1 MPDSNE
7 NSLNSETVIAHI
19 SDLHIS
25 NNAFDD
31 EIFLEVV
38 NQIND
43 LCPDM
48 VIVTGDLTDHGY
60 YSEFLKAKEY
70 FSMIQFPLFAVPGN
84 HDARN
89 VGYEIFEELIGERS
103 WVLTKDDDLT
113 VIGMDSSGPDIDRG
127 HIGRPQQ
134 LWMENELNK
143 SLKNSNF
150 SIVAMHH
157 HVIPVPKT
165 GRERNVLSD
174 AGDILQSLI
183 DHDVN
188 MVICGHKHVPHLWRM
203 ENTLFVNAGSVSSI
217 KLRGKDK
224 NSYNTYHIRPDHI
237 DVILN
242 NINDEK
248 IFLGKFNRI

>member
-1 MPDSNE
+1 M
-7 NSLNSETVIAHI
+7 TVIAHI
-19 SDLHIS
+19 SDLHIT
-25 NNAFDD
+25 NNNSFNDD
-31 EIFLEVV
+31 VLLEVI

-43 LCPDM
+43 LKPDM
-48 VIVTGDLTDHGY
+48 VIITGDITDHGY
-60 YSEFLKAKEY
+60 YTEFQKATEY
-70 FSMIQFPLFAVPGN
+70 LSLIDSPLFAVPGN
-84 HDARN
+84 HDSRN
-89 VGYEIFEELIGERS
+89 VGYETFEDMVGERS
-103 WVLTKDDDLT
+103 WVLTENDGLT
-113 VIGMDSSGPDIDRG
+113 IIGLDSSGPDVDKG

-143 SLKNSNF
+143 SLENSNF

-188 MVICGHKHVPHLWRM
+188 MVICGHKHVPHFWRM
-203 ENTLFVNAGSVSSI
+203 ENTLFVNAGSTSST

-224 NSYNTYHIRPDHI
+224 NSYNTYHIFDDSI

-242 NINDEK
+242 HINGK
-248 IFLGKFNRI
+248 KVVLGKFNRI

>member
-1 MPDSNE
+1 M
-7 NSLNSETVIAHI
+7 TVIAHM

-25 NNAFDD
+25 KGTFDD
-31 EIFLEVV
+31 GAFLEAVD
-38 NQIND
+38 QINK
-43 LCPDM
+43 LAPDM
-48 VIVTGDLTDHGY
+48 VIVTGDITHNGY
-60 YSEFLKAKEY
+60 YSELLKAKEY
-70 FSMIQFPLFAVPGN
+70 LSMMRSPLFAVPGN
-84 HDARN
+84 HDSRN
-89 VGYEIFEELIGERS
+89 VGYETFEELIGERS
-103 WVLTKDDDLT
+103 WVLTKSDDLT
-113 VIGMDSSGPDIDRG
+113 IIGLDSSEPDLDNG

-143 SLKNSNF
+143 SLENSNF

-188 MVICGHKHVPHLWRM
+188 MVICGHKHVPHLWEM
-203 ENTLFVNAGSVSSI
+203 ENTLFINAGSTSSI

-224 NSYNTYHIRPDHI
+224 NSYNVYHIMDDRI

-242 NINDEK
+242 QINGEE
-248 IFLGKFNRI
+248 IFLGKFNRV